1 MKSQDRIEREREKRS
16 MMWGLI
22 GLGFVLIALCALLIL
37 GFSGDNTSVGNFLD
51 VIIYNLKDVWEN
63 IWFKISNF
71 LNFLKR
77 GI

>member
-51 VIIYNLKDVWEN
+51 VIMYNLKDVWEN

>member
-51 VIIYNLKDVWEN
+51 VILYNLKDVWEN